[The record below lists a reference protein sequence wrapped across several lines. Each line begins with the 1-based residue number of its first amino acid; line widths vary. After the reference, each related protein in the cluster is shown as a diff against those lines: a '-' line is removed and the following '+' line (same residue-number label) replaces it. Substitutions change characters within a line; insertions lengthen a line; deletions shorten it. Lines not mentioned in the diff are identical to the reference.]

1 MSYLRDLRKA
11 AGLHQAELADLA
23 GTSQAQI
30 GRLEKGERKL
40 TIEWA
45 ERIAPH
51 LNTTARNLMFPPDLA
66 QLAPV
71 VGFVGAGMEVFWER
85 DGEPEFV
92 VVPPGITVPVEVVT
106 VRGDSMYPIYRNG
119 DRLIFETVAR
129 KLEDVVGKECVVE
142 LSDGRKL
149 VKTLRQVGNE
159 IILESWNSPPITN
172 VVIRMAYPIRWI
184 ERF

>member
-1 MSYLRDLRKA
+1 
-11 AGLHQAELADLA
+11 
-23 GTSQAQI
+23 
-30 GRLEKGERKL
+30 
-40 TIEWA
+40 
-45 ERIAPH
+45 
-51 LNTTARNLMFPPDLA
+51 
-66 QLAPV
+66 
-71 VGFVGAGMEVFWER
+71 MEVFWER